1 MNKKTCRLK
10 IIRANISENNIDT
23 PKIIYVSQNKSIN
36 KKELYETIQKTY
48 EESKNKIINNVE
60 EIIIQKENENANMK
74 LQDIIKSDRE
84 KENIENIENIEIKQ
98 DINNI
103 EVENSI
109 RKEEIENNKQ
119 NNLKSSDPY
128 AIITKKKELDNSL
141 RYIFIY

>member
-36 KKELYETIQKTY
+36 KKELNETIQKTY

-84 KENIENIENIEIKQ
+84 KENIENIEIKQ

-109 RKEEIENNKQ
+109 RKEHIRRKIRIHVC
-119 NNLKSSDPY
+119 LK
-128 AIITKKKELDNSL
+128 
-141 RYIFIY
+141 